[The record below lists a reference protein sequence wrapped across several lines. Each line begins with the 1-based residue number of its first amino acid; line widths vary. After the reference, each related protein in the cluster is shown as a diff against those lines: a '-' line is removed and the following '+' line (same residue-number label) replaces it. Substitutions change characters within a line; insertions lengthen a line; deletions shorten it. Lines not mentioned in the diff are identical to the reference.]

1 MSDKIF
7 SFFFMIMTGQILK
20 NNIKKCGYTVREIQ
34 KLLNLSCPQPI
45 YRWMR
50 GRTMPSLDN
59 LYMLSSILGVHMED
73 LLLPKQDEV
82 WLLQWD
88 ENNQESRRLKAYEQQ
103 REQSFYK

>member
-7 SFFFMIMTGQILK
+7 SSLDMIMTGQILK

-59 LYMLSSILGVHMED
+59 LYMLSSILGVHMGD

>member
-7 SFFFMIMTGQILK
+7 SSLDMIMTGQILK

-88 ENNQESRRLKAYEQQ
+88 ENTLESRSLKAYEQQ

>member
-7 SFFFMIMTGQILK
+7 FFFYMIMTGQILK

>member
-7 SFFFMIMTGQILK
+7 SSLDMIMTGQILK
-20 NNIKKCGYTVREIQ
+20 NKIKKCGYTVREIQ
-34 KLLNLSCPQPI
+34 KLLHLSCPQPI

-59 LYMLSSILGVHMED
+59 LYVLSSILGTHMED

-82 WLLQWD
+82 WLIQWG
-88 ENNQESRRLKAYEQQ
+88 ENQQECRRLRAYKQ
-103 REQSFYK
+103 RKERLFQK

>member
-1 MSDKIF
+1 
-7 SFFFMIMTGQILK
+7 
-20 NNIKKCGYTVREIQ
+20 
-34 KLLNLSCPQPI
+34 
-45 YRWMR
+45 
-50 GRTMPSLDN
+50 MPSLDN

>member
-7 SFFFMIMTGQILK
+7 FFFDMIMTGQILK

>member
-7 SFFFMIMTGQILK
+7 SSLDMIMTGQILK

-59 LYMLSSILGVHMED
+59 L
-73 LLLPKQDEV
+73 
-82 WLLQWD
+82 
-88 ENNQESRRLKAYEQQ
+88 
-103 REQSFYK
+103 

>member
-7 SFFFMIMTGQILK
+7 SSLDMIMTGQILK
-20 NNIKKCGYTVREIQ
+20 NNIKKRGYTVREIQ

>member
-7 SFFFMIMTGQILK
+7 SSLDMIMTGQILK

-34 KLLNLSCPQPI
+34 KLLNLSCPQHI
-45 YRWMR
+45 YRRMR
-50 GRTMPSLDN
+50 GRKMPSLDN
-59 LYMLSSILGVHMED
+59 LYMLSSLLGVHMED

>member
-1 MSDKIF
+1 
-7 SFFFMIMTGQILK
+7 
-20 NNIKKCGYTVREIQ
+20 
-34 KLLNLSCPQPI
+34 
-45 YRWMR
+45 
-50 GRTMPSLDN
+50 
-59 LYMLSSILGVHMED
+59 MLSSILGVHMED